1 MRIQRRTSRR
11 CAAVPFLS
19 SNAQDFIEDAWCAV
33 CCVKGGSFL
42 SSNAQD
48 FIEEAF
54 DGESG
59 MSDYIF
65 LSSNA
70 QDFIEDPPKP

>member
-1 MRIQRRTSRR
+1 MLRTSLRIQRRTSRR
-11 CAAVPFLS
+11 CAAVP
-19 SNAQDFIEDAWCAV
+19 
-33 CCVKGGSFL
+33 FL